1 MGHRPDRLCGVCT
14 ARKKDNA
21 RDLPT
26 HEPGHGSHRQCCV
39 ARSDLSCMLIPCPAL
54 LQLIMQTATAGGRP
68 SSRPANSGS
77 GGGAGEG
84 RKAAAAASA
93 AGNACE
99 TLEHLSAT
107 ALLQL
112 LSLADATE
120 QLGALFSKLPVG
132 NGAAGTSA
140 QQRQAGGSSS
150 AGDGAAGVAAAV
162 MPRLPQLLA
171 CTDSLL
177 QQGCF
182 KEAQVA
188 TPLCAGQLFRV
199 PPRVGW
205 FSRALVLCMQHA
217 PTADP
222 EPHPLTPLLSF

>member
-1 MGHRPDRLCGVCT
+1 MCPCILRP
-14 ARKKDNA
+14 A
-21 RDLPT
+21 
-26 HEPGHGSHRQCCV
+26 
-39 ARSDLSCMLIPCPAL
+39 M

-77 GGGAGEG
+77 SGAAGEG
-84 RKAAAAASA
+84 RKAAAAAAA
-93 AGNACE
+93 AGDGCE

-112 LSLADATE
+112 LRLADATE
-120 QLGALFSKLPVG
+120 QLGVLFSKLPVDYG
-132 NGAAGTSA
+132 AAGAAGTSA
-140 QQRQAGGSSS
+140 QQGHAGSSS
-150 AGDGAAGVAAAV
+150 GSSGDGAAGVAAAV

-188 TPLCAGQLFRV
+188 TSSCTV
-199 PPRVGW
+199 
-205 FSRALVLCMQHA
+205 
-217 PTADP
+217 TAAACQGP
-222 EPHPLTPLLSF
+222 SFC

>member
-1 MGHRPDRLCGVCT
+1 MLRVR
-14 ARKKDNA
+14 
-21 RDLPT
+21 
-26 HEPGHGSHRQCCV
+26 
-39 ARSDLSCMLIPCPAL
+39 DLSCMLIPCPAL

-84 RKAAAAASA
+84 RKAAAAAAA
-93 AGNACE
+93 AGDACE

-112 LSLADATE
+112 LRLADATE
-120 QLGALFSKLPVG
+120 QLGALFSKLPVD

-140 QQRQAGGSSS
+140 QQGQADGSSS

-188 TPLCAGQLFRV
+188 TPLCAAFQV
-199 PPRVGW
+199 PSACW
-205 FSRALVLCMQHA
+205 LVF
-217 PTADP
+217 
-222 EPHPLTPLLSF
+222 LSFGVMMHATYINCRLCTSHPVFTAATVTACCRSWWSVWLCSASALLRPCQ